1 MLLGRRGGRGGW
13 RREGRR
19 GGVDKGSQ
27 WGHHARVSTRASHGL
42 QTVGAK
48 RCDMDTWP
56 AGDRTK
62 ERVAVDICRTSR
74 TGHGAWSGSRCGA
87 SFRGCCRWGWAAD
100 EQRVATETGAAMG
113 ELHRRRSEGGASAAV
128 QASYFGRY
136 SRKRTVAVAACM
148 AVGLHVRTVH
158 TGTRSTDV
166 RQHACDA
173 LPRRRGGRGVA
184 EVGWG

>member
-136 SRKRTVAVAACM
+136 
-148 AVGLHVRTVH
+148 L
-158 TGTRSTDV
+158 GTSCRG
-166 RQHACDA
+166 
-173 LPRRRGGRGVA
+173 PRYCARRAHLGAFTQTLGAQR
-184 EVGWG
+184 ERRIYE